1 MKQLHEYRKSDGRMT
16 MNEMN
21 ENMKKSIDLN
31 AALTKEKEKE
41 VDVDNINKR
50 NESSNYRNLYV
61 IIEQVDGKITP
72 VGLEMLSEARRLIND
87 FNKKYSLNEKVIAV
101 ILGNDIKHLCK
112 DLIYHGSDAVIYA
125 DDPKLNYH
133 INKIYTKVIVQ
144 IATDTNCIKKISPEY
159 SKEFKRPRYMF
170 FAADSTGRHL
180 SSTVLAELESGLAS
194 DINKLVIEDIDFR
207 HEHKT
212 KGQMLTFEKTLMM
225 YRPDFSGF
233 LWTTILCLDNKN
245 PDIKRDYHPQACSI
259 IPGVFEPLEKD
270 ISRIG
275 IIEEYTPDFDPKD
288 LDIKII
294 SRNILKDTIDFNNYK
309 TIISFG
315 RGIKESPEE
324 NIKLIE
330 KLAKL
335 LNAEIGISLPISKK
349 LFKLSDKMN
358 SLYIT
363 PERVIGTSGQKVEPT
378 IYIALGISGASQHL
392 AGMKNS
398 GFIIAVNPDENAP
411 IRNECDVFIKGRIE
425 DVLPIM
431 IEELEREKMI
441 QTKEEEGS
449 NVVGT
454 V

>member
-1 MKQLHEYRKSDGRMT
+1 
-16 MNEMN
+16 MNVNVNKMN
-21 ENMKKSIDLN
+21 ENMSETIDRT
-31 AALTKEKEKE
+31 AALRKENERIME
-41 VDVDNINKR
+41 EVDNINKR
-50 NESSNYRNLYV
+50 NETNKYRNLYV
-61 IIEQVDGKITP
+61 IIDQIDGKIIP
-72 VGLEMLSEARRLIND
+72 VGLEMLSEARRLIDD

-101 ILGNDIKHLCK
+101 ILGNGIKHLCK
-112 DLIYHGSDAVIYA
+112 ELIYFGADAVIYA
-125 DDPKLNYH
+125 DDPKLQHH

-144 IATDTNCIKKISPEY
+144 IATDAKYIERISPEY

-212 KGQMLTFEKTLMM
+212 KGQMLTFDKTLMM

-245 PDIKRDYHPQACSI
+245 PEIKRDYHPQACSI
-259 IPGVFEPLEKD
+259 IPGVFERLERD
-270 ISRIG
+270 FSRTG
-275 IIEEYTPDFDPKD
+275 IIEECIPEFDPKD
-288 LDIKII
+288 LDIKIL
-294 SRNILKDTIDFNNYK
+294 SRKILKSTIDFGSYK

-315 RGIKESPEE
+315 RGIKGSPEE

-349 LFKLSDKMN
+349 PFKLSDKMN

-378 IYIALGISGASQHL
+378 IYIALGISGATQHL

-398 GFIIAVNPDENAP
+398 GFVIAVNPDENAP

-431 IEELEREKMI
+431 IEELEKEKMT
-441 QTKEEEGS
+441 QAKEEGGS
-449 NVVGT
+449 TVVGT